1 MTTTTTVSINNLTCR
16 NRKRKA
22 KFDRKSVNFLM
33 KYLFVKRLFF
43 MANDGS
49 QVVTY
54 NYNRAG
60 VNNADTR
67 GIKRGR
73 CEGCDCDLFE
83 KGEGIA
89 CAYCSCPAPKH
100 LRIGEEEDIF
110 IPTIPIPPIIED
122 LNTSSFGNFMEDLEL
137 PMQES
142 QSQGNISVYYTYVI
156 VVYLTKNPCDVSE
169 CMYTI

>member
-1 MTTTTTVSINNLTCR
+1 MTMTTTTTVSINNLTC
-16 NRKRKA
+16 RKRKA

-83 KGEGIA
+83 KGEGIS

-122 LNTSSFGNFMEDLEL
+122 LNTSSFGNFMDDLEL

-142 QSQGNISVYYTYVI
+142 QSQGNIYVPYI
-156 VVYLTKNPCDVSE
+156 YIHHCCIFNKKILVSE